1 MDDITHAIQ
10 VEPGRWRVYVAREN
24 MRQVRIMTAL
34 QFSRLLA
41 GEPHEVELTFMEWE
55 DEGADDLIEGRLLLK
70 D

>member
-1 MDDITHAIQ
+1 MDDITHAVQ

-24 MRQVRIMTAL
+24 FRQVKIMSTL

-41 GEPHEVELTFMEWE
+41 GESYQAELTFMEWE
-55 DEGADDLIEGRLLLK
+55 DECSDDVIEGQLLSK